1 MKKNVSEIYQ
11 GNIYKDE
18 MIFIDR
24 ISEGNQIIKYILNF
38 IILLGAS
45 GFLIVGISSYFK
57 TNIVGFLK
65 SEDILFFPQGITMCL
80 YGTAGIIVSLNQFRI
95 LLLQI
100 GEGYN
105 KFDKEKGVME
115 IFRKGFK
122 GKESDI
128 NITYPITDIVR

>member
-24 ISEGNQIIKYILNF
+24 ISESNQIIKYILNF

-80 YGTAGIIVSLNQFRI
+80 YGIAGIIVSLNQFRI

-100 GEGYN
+100 GDGYN

-128 NITYPITDIVR
+128 NIIYPITDIVR